1 MELLSNLK
9 IKGGF
14 KSNQFRFNSL
24 SNLNKFKL
32 KLKMFYFIGFEVY
45 ILSMIFSIIF
55 FFFFFMT
62 LFFFLVLLFIILS
75 KLSSS

>member
-14 KSNQFRFNSL
+14 KSSQFRFNSL

-32 KLKMFYFIGFEVY
+32 KLKKFHFLGLEVY
-45 ILSMIFSIIF
+45 ILSILLIF
-55 FFFFFMT
+55 
-62 LFFFLVLLFIILS
+62 LY
-75 KLSSS
+75 